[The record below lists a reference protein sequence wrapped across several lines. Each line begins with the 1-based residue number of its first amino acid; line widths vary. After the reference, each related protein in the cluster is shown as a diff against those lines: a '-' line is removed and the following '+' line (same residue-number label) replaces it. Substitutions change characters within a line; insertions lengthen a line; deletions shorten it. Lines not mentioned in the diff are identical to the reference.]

1 MVLTATAMH
10 LDAATVTAFQIMR
23 IAVVMTTILFA
34 FAAFEAWRG
43 GSAALRAIT
52 SDDERRQTR

>member
-34 FAAFEAWRG
+34 LRAFEGLSRRIG
-43 GSAALRAIT
+43 GA
-52 SDDERRQTR
+52 SD